1 MTILGSIPLFR
12 TFFSTTSSEK
22 DCLRK
27 SIQPL
32 SNALKQ
38 RNQPYS
44 QTNGRASAAARA
56 ANELITEANIMNT
69 YPRPSLQPTL
79 HYTLFG
85 LSNSPPDDNN
95 SSQRRQTT
103 VCSNCSG
110 PHSSMYC
117 PC

>member
-1 MTILGSIPLFR
+1 MTILGSIPIFR
-12 TFFSTTSSEK
+12 AFFSTGSSEK

-44 QTNGRASAAARA
+44 KATGRNNAAARA

-69 YPRPSLQPTL
+69 YPRPSLTPTL
-79 HYTLFG
+79 HYSLFG
-85 LSNSPPDDNN
+85 LSNSPPDHDN
-95 SSQRRQTT
+95 QRRQTT

-110 PHSSMYC
+110 PHTTSFC